1 MTVASVALRRG
12 RDRRLRA
19 GHRWVY
25 SNELVHPDP
34 PVEAG
39 ALVQIEDHRGRF
51 LATAAYHPHAL
62 IAARIWTR
70 DPSEQVD
77 EQLVTRRLAAA
88 AARRAALAPD
98 WQAHRMVHAEADDLP
113 GLVVDRYGTL
123 AVVQGTS
130 AFTDTMVPFV
140 ASQLHEHHGCKTVIL
155 RNDARGRQIEGLPSE
170 VRVLSGSLDGPISVE
185 EGGVE
190 IRFDPLGGQKTGL
203 YLDMRTN
210 RDRMAR
216 WAADRTVLD
225 LYSYVGAVGARA
237 AAAGA
242 RSVTCVDSSA
252 GACAFARDNVAGG
265 QVIQADVRDHL
276 KEVAPATYDLVVCD
290 PPAMIQRKRDVA
302 RGVDALRR
310 LLYLAMRAVAP
321 AGLLVSASC
330 SYHLTADKH
339 VEVVEGAA
347 ARQGRTLRRVFRGG
361 AGPDHPLLPAHP
373 QTDYLDCL
381 VYLVEGHPRGG

>member
-1 MTVASVALRRG
+1 M
-12 RDRRLRA
+12 
-19 GHRWVY
+19 Y
-25 SNELVHPDP
+25 SNELVHPAP
-34 PVEAG
+34 PLEAG
-39 ALVQIEDHRGRF
+39 ALVQLEDHRGRF

-62 IAARIWTR
+62 IAARVWTR
-70 DPSEQVD
+70 DPSQQVD
-77 EQLVTRRLAAA
+77 EQLIGHRLAAA
-88 AARRAALAPD
+88 AERRSALVPD

-113 GLVVDRYGTL
+113 GLVVDRYDSL
-123 AVVQGTS
+123 AVIQGTS
-130 AFTDTMVPFV
+130 AFTDTVTPFV
-140 ASQLHEHHGCKTVIL
+140 ASQLRAHHGCETVLL
-155 RNDARGRQIEGLPSE
+155 RNDARGRQMEGLPSE
-170 VRVLSGSLDGPISVE
+170 VRVLSGSFDGPISVE
-185 EGGVE
+185 EGEVA
-190 IRFDPLGGQKTGL
+190 IRFDPLEGQKTGL

-210 RDRMAR
+210 RDRIAR
-216 WAADRTVLD
+216 WATGRTVLD
-225 LYSYVGAVGARA
+225 LYSYVGIVGARA

-252 GACAFARDNVAGG
+252 GACAFARSNVPAG

-276 KEVAPATYDLVVCD
+276 KEVAPASYDLVVCD

-321 AGLLVSASC
+321 GGLLVSASC

-347 ARQGRTLRRVFRGG
+347 ARQGRGLRRVFRGG
-361 AGPDHPLLPAHP
+361 AGPDHPLLQAHP

-381 VYLVEGHPRGG
+381 VYLVEGRPRGG